1 MSERL
6 RIGIVAPLWAAVPP
20 ITYGGIERH
29 LDLLVNELVRRGHDV
44 TLFASGDSRTAAKL
58 VAVVDRGVAEAMDA
72 GDASFYE
79 HYLNA
84 SLAAS
89 LAASDGFDV
98 LHWHVGCAAIPL
110 AASARCPV
118 LHSVHTGI
126 TRDDLW
132 MLERSPDARLTALSN
147 RQLEDVP
154 SAQRGRIRVV
164 PYGFDFATC
173 DASEGE
179 PEHLA
184 FLGRMAPHKGP
195 DAAIRIARAAGLPIS
210 LAGGPV
216 TVEDRD
222 WFARMVEPE
231 IDGREVVWLGAVDDA
246 GKDALFARAAA
257 FVFPIDW
264 EEPFGLVMLEA
275 LARGIPVL
283 ATRRGSVPEV
293 VDPGVTGFI
302 EDAADDLA
310 GHVASAAALD
320 RGEVRERASQR
331 FSVAA
336 MTDAYEAAYS
346 EGMAAATPK

>member
-1 MSERL
+1 MTRL
-6 RIGIVAPLWAAVPP
+6 RIGVVAPLWMAVPP
-20 ITYGGIERH
+20 NTYGGIERH
-29 LDLLVNELVRRGHDV
+29 LHLLVNELVRRGHDV

-58 VAVVDRGVAEAMDA
+58 VPVVDRGVAEAMEA
-72 GDASFYE
+72 GLACFYE

-89 LAASDGFDV
+89 LAASGSFDV

-110 AASARCPV
+110 AAASRCPV

-132 MLERSPDARLTALSN
+132 MLEHFPDARLTALSR
-147 RQLEDVP
+147 RQIESVP
-154 SAQRGRIRVV
+154 ASRRASIRVIH
-164 PYGFDFATC
+164 YGFAFETCRASAAT
-173 DASEGE
+173 G
-179 PEHLA
+179 EHLA

-195 DAAIRIARAAGLPIS
+195 DAAIRIARAAGRPIH
-210 LAGGPV
+210 LAGAPV
-216 TVEDRD
+216 TEEDRA
-222 WFARMVEPE
+222 WFGRVIEPE
-231 IDGREVVWLGAVDDA
+231 IDGRDVVWLGAVDDA
-246 GKDALFARAAA
+246 GKDALFERAAG

-293 VDPGVTGFI
+293 VEEGVTGFI

-310 GHVASAAALD
+310 RHVSSAAALD
-320 RGEVRERASQR
+320 RGAVRARASQR
-331 FSVAA
+331 FSVSA
-336 MTDAYEAAYS
+336 MADAYESAFHELRLPS
-346 EGMAAATPK
+346 